1 MKKRSA
7 AVEGRFYPSTKS
19 KILAQIEEIDNEAR
33 YESESFEINHIL
45 GAVLPH
51 AGHLYSGHQTV
62 PFFKL
67 LRQNE
72 VYPDTFVIVHP
83 NHRCMGSPIAIDD
96 SNVWVNAIGEVN
108 TNQEFARAMELPF
121 DHRAH
126 AGEHSAEVIVP
137 FIQYYLPDHPFSI
150 VAVCMREQS
159 HEAAKLVAERIEKAE
174 KETGQ
179 HLVVLSSCDFSHF
192 VSPDIGLERDQYVVN
207 EILSRSSG
215 GVERAVKEHNLSI
228 CGYGPIMALM
238 EYAMSVDAH
247 YKLKILARGHSGE
260 VFRSNEVVDY
270 ISMVL
275 YQ

>member
-1 MKKRSA
+1 MKKRQA

-33 YESESFEINHIL
+33 YGSESFEINHIL

-67 LRQNE
+67 LRQHE
-72 VYPDTFVIVHP
+72 IYPDTFVIVHP
-83 NHRCMGSPIAIDD
+83 NHRGMGAPVAIDD

-121 DHRAH
+121 DNRVH

-137 FIQYYLPDHPFSI
+137 FIQYYLPDHPFSL
-150 VAVCMREQS
+150 VAVCMLDQS
-159 HEAAKLVAERIEKAE
+159 HEAAKLVAKRIEKAK
-174 KETGQ
+174 KESGQ
-179 HLVVLSSCDFSHF
+179 HVMVLSSCDFSHF
-192 VSPDIGLERDQYVVN
+192 ISPEIGVERDQYVVN
-207 EILSRSSG
+207 EILSRSSA
-215 GVERAVKEHNLSI
+215 GVERAVKDHNLSI

-238 EYAMSVDAH
+238 QYAMAVDTN
-247 YKLKILARGHSGE
+247 YKVNILARGHSGE

-270 ISMVL
+270 ISIVL